1 MSCREYSS
9 GLLELA
15 RDGALDA
22 RERQALLVHVEHCA
36 ECAGRLDEQRAM
48 QRALQRLAP
57 DELAVEDEIEARVLA
72 EFDRAA
78 GLRRTARSSAAR
90 WVLAAGLAAS
100 VSLGAYWTLRR
111 SPAAAPAVTAA
122 SEEAEF
128 LTIPYTIPLA
138 PEERAEVVRMRIP
151 VTALLAAGFRV
162 PVSDPS
168 AAIDAEVLVSQDGR
182 ARAIRSLTVAIY
194 N

>member
-1 MSCREYSS
+1 MRCREYSS
-9 GLLELA
+9 GLIELA
-15 RDGALDA
+15 RGCALEA
-22 RERQALLVHVEHCA
+22 RERQALLAHVKQCV
-36 ECAGRLDEQRAM
+36 ECAAFLDGQRAM
-48 QRALQRLAP
+48 HEMLQHLAAEELAP
-57 DELAVEDEIEARVLA
+57 DEGIAARVMA

-78 GLRRTARSSAAR
+78 ALRRTARMSAAR

-100 VSLGAYWTLRR
+100 VLLGAFWTLRR
-111 SPAAAPAVTAA
+111 SPVVQPAAFVE
-122 SEEAEF
+122 SEEARF

-162 PVSDPS
+162 PSADPS
-168 AAIDAEVLVSQDGR
+168 AAIDADALVSQDGR
-182 ARAIRSLTVAIY
+182 VRAIRPLTIAIY